1 MINLTV
7 GMNLK
12 CLNGIKFGG
21 DTFYDRIMSGYNLFS
36 LNFSAQEL
44 LYLLQDKNEPEE
56 PAGLM
61 TTLIN
66 NVNTTEIRKV
76 NVNIINHFVNT
87 FIRLYRGEETYKDYL
102 YIDSF
107 LQKAGIS
114 KSDNYNKL
122 VSMYIRNIE
131 NKLRLDNVYNYIVN
145 NDLQL
150 KLGNHIGGN
159 TADTVNADESFNN
172 RYVQYIKAMKENSE
186 FIMQLQSIDVD
197 KKDMRAEYVK
207 NSMMLSLSE
216 SGNISKS
223 SITHET
229 EINDND
235 LHAANISADM
245 YINPFISLEK
255 DIKNG
260 NASEENYITGET
272 ERTLA
277 AVICEIIKQVYK
289 RGLRTCIDIDKRN
302 EHTNIY
308 TDENSSSNNHTYR
321 TENFYADNAKDDFH
335 GLTNE
340 VLEKLQ
346 RDYAY
351 IQNYKDYIKKG
362 YVNNSFTDNVRDYEV
377 NIGSADIESAG
388 IMEHIEANIG
398 NAGVESTGSVGHRES
413 YFENAGIMEHRE
425 ADAENGDIIKHSE
438 NNIGNINIT
447 EHRDV
452 NIENKNIMEHRAAGI
467 GNENS
472 IEHQGGIIVNIDS
485 ADKVLSNVTEYNSN
499 IENTDIVEYREA
511 DVENMNTMEHRI
523 ADIVHEDFTE
533 YRMADA
539 VREDSTEHRI
549 ADAVREDS
557 TEHRIANAVREDSTE
572 HRGADIVNINTADA
586 AYNSMAEHGTDIDS
600 VTAHQSITGAAV
612 ILDTD
617 INHTDNTTNGAA
629 DMHILNM
636 DVLNNAA
643 INGHTENEISV
654 NNVLGRY
661 TENKI
666 TENKNTENNVIN
678 RYAENKYTEN
688 INTVN
693 RNITDEIIVH
703 KNIENSN
710 IENEYTVNA
719 DIENAVYDAA
729 LTFNQ
734 YLDITESFISNEL
747 RRRKNI
753 RMIDDYVDTNVID
766 SDTINENAGR
776 DNVNSGDTAQYD
788 EKNIN
793 TANDIFLSS
802 GINQNEEVTLLH
814 IDNQEELQRLE
825 ELLSYEFGGVNKLSK
840 LEKNNVTD
848 RRTISGRPINNS
860 VTENNITEKGF
871 TENSIAESSIKES
884 SIAENSITEHK
895 VIENNPAA
903 MDLKTIYES
912 EKSENVNENTIRN
925 VIESIHGNINQ
936 NRTGNISKSHNII
949 AQPVTKTDVEY
960 DEEYIFFARAVEH
973 LVQGQ
978 AMEEYK
984 KTSSGLNAAGTLST
998 ITAGET
1004 AYTPDYGNGAVSGR
1018 EIVTGRII
1026 AAVTETG
1033 EQIGAAKAELT
1044 LPSAQEDTG
1053 EVTGNGSYRTGQ
1065 TENRVKIIDN
1075 EKLTRIDES
1084 NISSAADISNYSY
1097 SDGMHGTDSGE
1108 HIGRSIGDRVNNI
1121 IDSRINKISEKVYS
1135 QLEHRL
1141 ENERR
1146 RRGR

>member
-1 MINLTV
+1 MITLTV

-12 CLNGIKFGG
+12 CLNGIKPGG
-21 DTFYDRIMSGYNLFS
+21 DTFYDRIMSGYNLFP

-44 LYLLQDKNEPEE
+44 LYLLQDKNEQEE

-87 FIRLYRGEETYKDYL
+87 FIRLYRGEGTYKDYL

-114 KSDNYNKL
+114 KPDNYNKL
-122 VSMYIRNIE
+122 VSVYIRNIE
-131 NKLRLDNVYNYIVN
+131 NKLRLDNVYSTIVD

-150 KLGNHIGGN
+150 KLENHIGRN
-159 TADTVNADESFNN
+159 TADMVNADKSFNN
-172 RYVQYIKAMKENSE
+172 RYMQYLKAMKDNLE
-186 FIMQLQSIDVD
+186 FIMQLPSINVD
-197 KKDMRAEYVK
+197 KQDMRSEYVK
-207 NSMMLSLSE
+207 NSILLSLSE
-216 SGNISKS
+216 AGNISEGNTIHK
-223 SITHET
+223 T

-260 NASEENYITGET
+260 NASEENYIMGET
-272 ERTLA
+272 ERTIA

-289 RGLRTCIDIDKRN
+289 RN

-308 TDENSSSNNHTYR
+308 TGENSSSYNHTYR
-321 TENFYADNAKDDFH
+321 TENFYADNAKDDFYDIT
-335 GLTNE
+335 GE

-351 IQNYKDYIKKG
+351 VQNYKDYVKKG
-362 YVNNSFTDNVRDYEV
+362 YVNSSFTDNARDYEV
-377 NIGSADIESAG
+377 NIDSVDIESAG
-388 IMEHIEANIG
+388 MMEHIAANIG
-398 NAGVESTGSVGHRES
+398 NADIESMGSIESRES
-413 YFENAGIMEHRE
+413 YVENVGIMEHRNADAENADTMEHRE
-425 ADAENGDIIKHSE
+425 ADAENADIIKHSE
-438 NNIGNINIT
+438 NNIENINIP
-447 EHRDV
+447 EHRDI
-452 NIENKNIMEHRAAGI
+452 NIENKNIMEHQAAGI
-467 GNENS
+467 GNENP

-485 ADKVLSNVTEYNSN
+485 ADKVFSNVTEYNSN
-499 IENTDIVEYREA
+499 NENTDIVEYREA
-511 DVENMNTMEHRI
+511 NVENMNTMEQRI

-533 YRMADA
+533 YRVADTA
-539 VREDSTEHRI
+539 HEDFTEH
-549 ADAVREDS
+549 S
-557 TEHRIANAVREDSTE
+557 
-572 HRGADIVNINTADA
+572 GADIVNIDTADA
-586 AYNSMAEHGTDIDS
+586 AYNSMDEHSSDIDN
-600 VTAHQSITGAAV
+600 VTEHQSITGATA

-617 INHTDNTTNGAA
+617 INYTDNTTNVAA

-636 DVLNNAA
+636 NVLNTAA
-643 INGHTENEISV
+643 INGHTENEKSV
-654 NNVLGRY
+654 NNVLGGY
-661 TENKI
+661 
-666 TENKNTENNVIN
+666 TENKNTENIN
-678 RYAENKYTEN
+678 K
-688 INTVN
+688 VN
-693 RNITDEIIVH
+693 RNITEEIIVH
-703 KNIENSN
+703 KNTENSN
-710 IENEYTVNA
+710 IENEYTVSA
-719 DIENAVYDAA
+719 DIENVVYDDA
-729 LTFNQ
+729 LTFNK
-734 YLDITESFISNEL
+734 YLDITESFILNEL

-753 RMIDDYVDTNVID
+753 RIIDNSVDTNAID
-766 SDTINENAGR
+766 SDTINENADR
-776 DNVNSGDTAQYD
+776 DNVNSGNTAQYD

-793 TANDIFLSS
+793 TANDISLSS

-848 RRTISGRPINNS
+848 SRTISGRPINNS
-860 VTENNITEKGF
+860 VTENNITEKSF
-871 TENSIAESSIKES
+871 TENSIAESGIKES

-925 VIESIHGNINQ
+925 TIESIHRNINQ
-936 NRTGNISKSHNII
+936 NRTGNISQSHNII
-949 AQPVTKTDVEY
+949 APSEAKTDAEY
-960 DEEYIFFARAVEH
+960 DKEYMFFTRAVEY
-973 LVQGQ
+973 LAQSQ

-984 KTSSGLNAAGTLST
+984 KSSSGINAAGTLSV
-998 ITAGET
+998 ITTGET
-1004 AYTPDYGNGAVSGR
+1004 AYTPDYGNGTAAGR

-1033 EQIGAAKAELT
+1033 EQIGAANVELT
-1044 LPSAQEDTG
+1044 LPSSQEDTG
-1053 EVTGNGSYRTGQ
+1053 EISGDGPYRTGQ
-1065 TENRVKIIDN
+1065 TENRVKTIDN

-1084 NISSAADISNYSY
+1084 SISSAADISNYSY
-1097 SDGMHGTDSGE
+1097 SDGRHGTDSE
-1108 HIGRSIGDRVNNI
+1108 EYIGRSIGERVNNI

>member
-1 MINLTV
+1 MITLTV

-12 CLNGIKFGG
+12 CLNGIKPGG

-87 FIRLYRGEETYKDYL
+87 FIRLYRGEGTYKDYL

-114 KSDNYNKL
+114 KPDNYNKL
-122 VSMYIRNIE
+122 VSVYIRNIE
-131 NKLRLDNVYNYIVN
+131 NKLRLDNVYSTIVD

-150 KLGNHIGGN
+150 KLENHIGRN
-159 TADTVNADESFNN
+159 TADIVNAYESFNN
-172 RYVQYIKAMKENSE
+172 RYVQYLKAMKENSE
-186 FIMQLQSIDVD
+186 FIMQLHSINVD
-197 KKDMRAEYVK
+197 KQDMRAEYVK
-207 NSMMLSLSE
+207 NSILLSLSE
-216 SGNISKS
+216 AGNISEGNT
-223 SITHET
+223 THKT
-229 EINDND
+229 EITDND
-235 LHAANISADM
+235 LYAANISADM

-260 NASEENYITGET
+260 NASEENYIMGET

-308 TDENSSSNNHTYR
+308 TGENSNSYNHTYR
-321 TENFYADNAKDDFH
+321 TENFYADNAKDDFYDIT
-335 GLTNE
+335 GE

-346 RDYAY
+346 KDYAY
-351 IQNYKDYIKKG
+351 VQNYKNYVKKG
-362 YVNNSFTDNVRDYEV
+362 HVNSSFTDNARNYKV
-377 NIGSADIESAG
+377 NIGSVDIESAG
-388 IMEHIEANIG
+388 MMEHIAANIG
-398 NAGVESTGSVGHRES
+398 NADIESMGSIERRES
-413 YFENAGIMEHRE
+413 YVENAGIMEHRE
-425 ADAENGDIIKHSE
+425 ADAENADIIKHGE
-438 NNIGNINIT
+438 NNIGNINIP
-447 EHRDV
+447 EHR
-452 NIENKNIMEHRAAGI
+452 E
-467 GNENS
+467 
-472 IEHQGGIIVNIDS
+472 VNIDR
-485 ADKVLSNVTEYNSN
+485 ADKVFSNVTEYNSN
-499 IENTDIVEYREA
+499 NENTDIVEYREA
-511 DVENMNTMEHRI
+511 NVENMNTMEQSI

-533 YRMADA
+533 HRVADTA
-539 VREDSTEHRI
+539 HEDFTEHRV
-549 ADAVREDS
+549 ADTAHEDF
-557 TEHRIANAVREDSTE
+557 TEHRVADNAHEDFTE
-572 HRGADIVNINTADA
+572 HCGADIVNIDTADA
-586 AYNSMAEHGTDIDS
+586 AYNSMAEHGTDIEN
-600 VTAHQSITGAAV
+600 VTAHHSITGAAA

-617 INHTDNTTNGAA
+617 INYTDNTTNVAA

-636 DVLNNAA
+636 NVLNTAA
-643 INGHTENEISV
+643 INGHTENEKSV
-654 NNVLGRY
+654 NNVLGGY
-661 TENKI
+661 TENKN
-666 TENKNTENNVIN
+666 TENKNTENNVLN
-678 RYAENKYTEN
+678 RYVENRYTENKNTEN
-688 INTVN
+688 INKVN
-693 RNITDEIIVH
+693 RNITEEIIVH
-703 KNIENSN
+703 KNTENSN
-710 IENEYTVNA
+710 IENEYTVST
-719 DIENAVYDAA
+719 DIENAVYAAA
-729 LTFNQ
+729 LTFNK
-734 YLDITESFISNEL
+734 YLDITESFILNEL

-753 RMIDDYVDTNVID
+753 RIIDNSVDTNAID
-766 SDTINENAGR
+766 SDTINENADR
-776 DNVNSGDTAQYD
+776 DNVNSGNTAQYD

-793 TANDIFLSS
+793 TANDISLSS

-848 RRTISGRPINNS
+848 SRTISGRPINNS
-860 VTENNITEKGF
+860 VTENNITEKSF
-871 TENSIAESSIKES
+871 TENSIAESGIKES

-925 VIESIHGNINQ
+925 TIESIHRNINQ
-936 NRTGNISKSHNII
+936 NRTGNISQSHNII
-949 AQPVTKTDVEY
+949 APSEAKTDAEY
-960 DEEYIFFARAVEH
+960 DQEYIFFTRAVEY
-973 LVQGQ
+973 LAQSQ

-984 KTSSGLNAAGTLST
+984 KSSSGLNAAGTLST
-998 ITAGET
+998 ITTGET
-1004 AYTPDYGNGAVSGR
+1004 AYTPGYGNGTAAGR

-1033 EQIGAAKAELT
+1033 EEIGAANVELT
-1044 LPSAQEDTG
+1044 LPSSQEDTG
-1053 EVTGNGSYRTGQ
+1053 EISGDGSYRTGY
-1065 TENRVKIIDN
+1065 TENRIKIIDN
-1075 EKLTRIDES
+1075 EKLTRTDES
-1084 NISSAADISNYSY
+1084 SISSAADISNYSY
-1097 SDGMHGTDSGE
+1097 SDGRHGTDSE
-1108 HIGRSIGDRVNNI
+1108 EYIGRSIGERVNNI

>member
-1 MINLTV
+1 MITLTV

-12 CLNGIKFGG
+12 CLNGIKPGG

-56 PAGLM
+56 PDGLM

-87 FIRLYRGEETYKDYL
+87 FIRLYRGEGTYKDYL

-114 KSDNYNKL
+114 KPDNYNKL
-122 VSMYIRNIE
+122 VSVYIRNIE
-131 NKLRLDNVYNYIVN
+131 NKLRLDNVYSTIVD

-150 KLGNHIGGN
+150 KLENHIGRN
-159 TADTVNADESFNN
+159 TADMVNADESFNN
-172 RYVQYIKAMKENSE
+172 RYVQYLKAMKDNLE
-186 FIMQLQSIDVD
+186 FIMQLHSINVD
-197 KKDMRAEYVK
+197 KQDMRAEYVK
-207 NSMMLSLSE
+207 NSILLSLSE
-216 SGNISKS
+216 AGNISEGNT
-223 SITHET
+223 THKT
-229 EINDND
+229 EINDNG

-260 NASEENYITGET
+260 NASEENYIMGET
-272 ERTLA
+272 ERNLA

-308 TDENSSSNNHTYR
+308 TGENSNSSNHTYR
-321 TENFYADNAKDDFH
+321 TENFYADNAKDDFY
-335 GLTNE
+335 GITGE
-340 VLEKLQ
+340 VLEKLH

-351 IQNYKDYIKKG
+351 VQNYKDYVKKG
-362 YVNNSFTDNVRDYEV
+362 HVNSSFTDNARNYEV
-377 NIGSADIESAG
+377 NIDSADIESAG
-388 IMEHIEANIG
+388 MMEHIEANIG
-398 NAGVESTGSVGHRES
+398 NADIDNMGSIERREGYVENED
-413 YFENAGIMEHRE
+413 IMEHRKADVE
-425 ADAENGDIIKHSE
+425 NADTMEHRKADAENADTMEHRKAEAENADIIKHSE
-438 NNIGNINIT
+438 NNIGNINIQ

-485 ADKVLSNVTEYNSN
+485 ADKVFSNVTEYNSN
-499 IENTDIVEYREA
+499 NENTDIAEYRDA
-511 DVENMNTMEHRI
+511 NVENMNTMEHRI

-533 YRMADA
+533 Y
-539 VREDSTEHRI
+539 S
-549 ADAVREDS
+549 
-557 TEHRIANAVREDSTE
+557 
-572 HRGADIVNINTADA
+572 GADIANIDTADA
-586 AYNSMAEHGTDIDS
+586 AYNSMDEHSSDIWKVTS
-600 VTAHQSITGAAV
+600 QRNITGVTAMV
-612 ILDTD
+612 NTD
-617 INHTDNTTNGAA
+617 INHTDNTTSAAA

-636 DVLNNAA
+636 NVLNNAA
-643 INGHTENEISV
+643 INRYTENEKSV
-654 NNVLGRY
+654 NNVSDGY

-666 TENKNTENNVIN
+666 VENKNIENNVINRYVEN

-688 INTVN
+688 VNTVN

-703 KNIENSN
+703 KNTENSNIENSN

-729 LTFNQ
+729 LTFNK
-734 YLDITESFISNEL
+734 YLDITESFILNEL

-753 RMIDDYVDTNVID
+753 RIIDNSVDTNAID

-776 DNVNSGDTAQYD
+776 DNVNSGNTAQYD

-793 TANDIFLSS
+793 TANGNSLSS

-814 IDNQEELQRLE
+814 IDNKEELQRLE

-840 LEKNNVTD
+840 PEKNNVTD
-848 RRTISGRPINNS
+848 SRIISGRPINNS
-860 VTENNITEKGF
+860 VTENNIIEKSI
-871 TENSIAESSIKES
+871 TENSIAESSITEN
-884 SIAENSITEHK
+884 SIAGNSITEHK

-912 EKSENVNENTIRN
+912 ELIENVNENTIRN
-925 VIESIHGNINQ
+925 TIESIHRNINQ
-936 NRTGNISKSHNII
+936 NRTGNISQSHNII
-949 AQPVTKTDVEY
+949 VPSETKTDAEY
-960 DEEYIFFARAVEH
+960 DKEYMIFTRAVEY
-973 LVQGQ
+973 LAQSQ

-984 KTSSGLNAAGTLST
+984 KSSSGLNAAGTLSV
-998 ITAGET
+998 ITTGET
-1004 AYTPDYGNGAVSGR
+1004 AYTPDYGNGTADGR

-1033 EQIGAAKAELT
+1033 EQIGAANVELT
-1044 LPSAQEDTG
+1044 LPSSQEDTG
-1053 EVTGNGSYRTGQ
+1053 EVSGDGPYRTGQ
-1065 TENRVKIIDN
+1065 TENRVKTIDN

-1084 NISSAADISNYSY
+1084 SISSAADISNYSY
-1097 SDGMHGTDSGE
+1097 SDGRHGTDSE
-1108 HIGRSIGDRVNNI
+1108 EYIGRSIGERVNNI

>member
-87 FIRLYRGEETYKDYL
+87 FIRLYRGEGTYKDYL

-122 VSMYIRNIE
+122 VSAYIRNIE

-145 NDLQL
+145 NDLQF

-172 RYVQYIKAMKENSE
+172 RYVQYFKAMKENSE

-216 SGNISKS
+216 AGNISKS

-255 DIKNG
+255 DIKIG

-289 RGLRTCIDIDKRN
+289 RGLCTCIDIDKGN
-302 EHTNIY
+302 EYTNIY
-308 TDENSSSNNHTYR
+308 TGENTSSNNHTYR
-321 TENFYADNAKDDFH
+321 TENFYADNAKDDFY
-335 GLTNE
+335 GITGE

-351 IQNYKDYIKKG
+351 IQNYKDYIKRG
-362 YVNNSFTDNVRDYEV
+362 YVNNSFTDNVRNYEV
-377 NIGSADIESAG
+377 NIGSADIESAD

-398 NAGVESTGSVGHRES
+398 NAGVESTGSVEHRES
-413 YFENAGIMEHRE
+413 YFENAGIMEHRKFNDKN
-425 ADAENGDIIKHSE
+425 ADIIKHGG
-438 NNIGNINIT
+438 NNIENINIP
-447 EHRDV
+447 EHKEA
-452 NIENKNIMEHRAAGI
+452 NSENMDIIKHHMAGI
-467 GNENS
+467 GNEIS
-472 IEHQGGIIVNIDS
+472 IEHHKADIVNIDN
-485 ADKVLSNVTEYNSN
+485 ADKASDNVMKYNVS
-499 IENTDIVEYREA
+499 IRNTDIAGYRESN
-511 DVENMNTMEHRI
+511 VESMDTAEH
-523 ADIVHEDFTE
+523 H
-533 YRMADA
+533 
-539 VREDSTEHRI
+539 I
-549 ADAVREDS
+549 ADAVREDF
-557 TEHRIANAVREDSTE
+557 TEHRIADVVHEGFTE

-600 VTAHQSITGAAV
+600 VAAHQSITGAAA

-617 INHTDNTTNGAA
+617 INHTDNTTNAAA

-636 DVLNNAA
+636 DVLNNVA

-654 NNVLGRY
+654 NNVSGRY

-734 YLDITESFISNEL
+734 YLDITESFILNEL

-753 RMIDDYVDTNVID
+753 RIIDNPVDTNVID
-766 SDTINENAGR
+766 SDTINENADTINENADR

-825 ELLSYEFGGVNKLSK
+825 ELLSYEFGGVNKPSRS
-840 LEKNNVTD
+840 EQNNVTD
-848 RRTISGRPINNS
+848 SRTISARPLNS
-860 VTENNITEKGF
+860 SETENNITEKSF
-871 TENSIAESSIKES
+871 TENSIAES

-925 VIESIHGNINQ
+925 TIESIHRNINQ
-936 NRTGNISKSHNII
+936 NRTGNISQSHNII
-949 AQPVTKTDVEY
+949 AQPVTKSDVEY

-1044 LPSAQEDTG
+1044 LPSSQEDTG

>member
-1 MINLTV
+1 MITLTV

-12 CLNGIKFGG
+12 CLNGIKPGG

-66 NVNTTEIRKV
+66 NVNTTEIQKV

-87 FIRLYRGEETYKDYL
+87 FIRLYRGEGTYKDYL

-114 KSDNYNKL
+114 KPDNYNKL
-122 VSMYIRNIE
+122 VSVYIRNIE
-131 NKLRLDNVYNYIVN
+131 NKLRLDNVYSTIVD

-150 KLGNHIGGN
+150 KLENHIGRN
-159 TADTVNADESFNN
+159 TADMVNADKSFNN
-172 RYVQYIKAMKENSE
+172 RYVQYLKAMKENSE
-186 FIMQLQSIDVD
+186 FIMQLHSINVD
-197 KKDMRAEYVK
+197 KQDMRAEYVK
-207 NSMMLSLSE
+207 NSILLSLSE
-216 SGNISKS
+216 AGNISEGNT
-223 SITHET
+223 THKT
-229 EINDND
+229 EIIDND

-260 NASEENYITGET
+260 NASEENYIMGET

-308 TDENSSSNNHTYR
+308 TGENSNSYNHTYR
-321 TENFYADNAKDDFH
+321 TENFYADNAKDDFYDIT
-335 GLTNE
+335 GE

-351 IQNYKDYIKKG
+351 VQNYKNYVKKG
-362 YVNNSFTDNVRDYEV
+362 HVNSSFTDNARNYEV
-377 NIGSADIESAG
+377 NIGSVDIESAG
-388 IMEHIEANIG
+388 MMEHIAANIG
-398 NAGVESTGSVGHRES
+398 NEDIESMGSIERRES
-413 YFENAGIMEHRE
+413 YVENAGIMEHRKADDENADTMEHGKADAENADTTEHRE
-425 ADAENGDIIKHSE
+425 ADAENADIIKHGE
-438 NNIGNINIT
+438 NNIGNINIP
-447 EHRDV
+447 EHR
-452 NIENKNIMEHRAAGI
+452 E
-467 GNENS
+467 
-472 IEHQGGIIVNIDS
+472 VNIDS
-485 ADKVLSNVTEYNSN
+485 ADKVFSNVTEYNSN
-499 IENTDIVEYREA
+499 NENTDIVEYREA
-511 DVENMNTMEHRI
+511 NVENMNT
-523 ADIVHEDFTE
+523 TE

-617 INHTDNTTNGAA
+617 INHTDNTTNVAA

-636 DVLNNAA
+636 NVLNTAA
-643 INGHTENEISV
+643 INGHTENEKSV
-654 NNVLGRY
+654 NNVLGGY
-661 TENKI
+661 TENKN
-666 TENKNTENNVIN
+666 TENKNTENNVLN
-678 RYAENKYTEN
+678 RYVENRYTENKKTEN
-688 INTVN
+688 INKVN

-703 KNIENSN
+703 KNTENSN
-710 IENEYTVNA
+710 IENEYTVSA
-719 DIENAVYDAA
+719 DIENVVYDDA
-729 LTFNQ
+729 LTFNK
-734 YLDITESFISNEL
+734 YLNITESFILNEL

-753 RMIDDYVDTNVID
+753 RIIDNSVDTNAID
-766 SDTINENAGR
+766 SDTINENADR
-776 DNVNSGDTAQYD
+776 DNVNSGNTAQYD

-793 TANDIFLSS
+793 TANDISISS
-802 GINQNEEVTLLH
+802 GVNQNEEMTLLH
-814 IDNQEELQRLE
+814 IDNKEELQRLE
-825 ELLSYEFGGVNKLSK
+825 EMLSYEFSGVNKLSR
-840 LEKNNVTD
+840 LEQNNVTD
-848 RRTISGRPINNS
+848 SRIISGRPINNS
-860 VTENNITEKGF
+860 VTENNIIEKSFTENNIAESSI
-871 TENSIAESSIKES
+871 TENSIAG
-884 SIAENSITEHK
+884 NSITEHK

-925 VIESIHGNINQ
+925 TIESIHRNINQ
-936 NRTGNISKSHNII
+936 NRTGNISQSHNII
-949 AQPVTKTDVEY
+949 APSETKTDAEY
-960 DEEYIFFARAVEH
+960 DQEYIFFTRAVEY
-973 LVQGQ
+973 LAQSQ

-984 KTSSGLNAAGTLST
+984 KSSSGLNAAGTLST
-998 ITAGET
+998 ITTGET
-1004 AYTPDYGNGAVSGR
+1004 AYTPGYGNGTAAGR

-1033 EQIGAAKAELT
+1033 EEIGAVNVELT
-1044 LPSAQEDTG
+1044 LPSSQEDTG
-1053 EVTGNGSYRTGQ
+1053 EISGDGSYRTGY
-1065 TENRVKIIDN
+1065 TENRVKTIDN

-1084 NISSAADISNYSY
+1084 SISSAADISNYSY
-1097 SDGMHGTDSGE
+1097 SDGRHGTDSE
-1108 HIGRSIGDRVNNI
+1108 EYIGRSIGERVNNI